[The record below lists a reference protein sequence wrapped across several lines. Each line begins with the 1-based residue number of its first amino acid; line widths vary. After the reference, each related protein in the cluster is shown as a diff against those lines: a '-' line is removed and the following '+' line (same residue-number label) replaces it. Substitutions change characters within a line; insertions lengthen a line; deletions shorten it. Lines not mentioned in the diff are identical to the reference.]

1 MPLWHNSHDFAGER
15 AADEDPS
22 LGRAAD
28 IANERSEER
37 GDGRAAEFGALLT
50 QFRTAR
56 GWSQTKLAERAGIDG
71 SYVSRLEAGG
81 RAPTREAI
89 ERLTDALVL
98 PVVDRERLLAVAGF
112 RSEAW
117 DDPLLSQL
125 VEILADP
132 TVPPEVAADVRT
144 LIRVAIEHGRRSRN
158 GARSDR
164 EDIVLRVADR

>member
-1 MPLWHNSHDFAGER
+1 MAHEAT
-15 AADEDPS
+15 
-22 LGRAAD
+22 
-28 IANERSEER
+28 EER
-37 GDGRAAEFGALLT
+37 GEGRAVEFGTLLT
-50 QFRTAR
+50 QHRTAR

-117 DDPLLSQL
+117 DDPLLAQL
-125 VEILADP
+125 VELLADP
-132 TVPPEVAADVRT
+132 TVPPDVAADVRT
-144 LIRVAIEHGRRSRN
+144 LVRVAIQHGRRPRP
-158 GARSDR
+158 GTRLDR
-164 EDIVLRVADR
+164 EDIVLRVAER